1 MGHFPWQTV
10 YHKICLPVC
19 PQSSY
24 FKKQPAV
31 EKKRTKDVDSPTM
44 NVAFGKLI

>member
-1 MGHFPWQTV
+1 MSTS
-10 YHKICLPVC
+10 L
-19 PQSSY
+19 SSV
-24 FKKQPAV
+24 KLLQKQPAV